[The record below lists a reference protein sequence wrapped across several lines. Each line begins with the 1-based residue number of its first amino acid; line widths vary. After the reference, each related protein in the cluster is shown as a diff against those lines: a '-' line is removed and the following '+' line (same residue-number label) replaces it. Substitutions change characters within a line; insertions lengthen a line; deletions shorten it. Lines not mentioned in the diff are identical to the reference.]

1 MILRR
6 VSDGSRIS
14 LGRALGSGGEGT
26 VYEVSGDSLVA
37 KIYHKPPAP
46 PKIEKLGVMVRAG
59 TPALLRVA
67 AWPVELLEDEARR
80 VRGFLMPRADAR
92 ENAHQLYSPKS
103 RRHAFPDADFR
114 FVVHAAANVARAFA
128 SMHAAGHVIGDV
140 NHGNA
145 LIGHDATVVLIDCDS
160 FQVRDPAGRV
170 FTCDVGVPLFTAPEL
185 QNMPFRGLE
194 RSERHDSFGL
204 AVLMF
209 HLLFQGRHPYA
220 GVCAEGE
227 MPIERA
233 IAESRF
239 AYGAASAQR
248 GMSPPPATL
257 PLDAFGARIAG
268 LFEQA
273 FAPPGET
280 PRPRADEWI
289 EALTALERE
298 LVPCA
303 ASPAHFH
310 PGGDCC
316 WCAVERQSGLRLFGP
331 IIAGEEA
338 SEGVLDSLWNAIK
351 AVPRPALDPTFA
363 PALKLPPKLPR
374 WMRWMPWSRQ
384 TSLPRFLF
392 GSAVAIA
399 VLGLASLLSAQLF
412 AFTLMACVTVYA
424 VEQVWGGRRLLALQ
438 KRNVRRG
445 QDLANA
451 QWQWK
456 RLVAA
461 WNRECSTAVFNEQ
474 LEKLNLARE
483 ELRSWSGMRQREL
496 RALRRDVATRAR
508 ELFLE
513 RKRLDRANLSLRRE
527 DIAALASLGIETA
540 ADVVRESRKI
550 VHALASASAH
560 EVQAWATGHSR
571 SFVFDKNAP
580 SDPEL
585 LAQVEARLAARRQ
598 ELVATL
604 RNGPEIL
611 ELKRLQIDSA
621 RKQLEPAMNSAWAE
635 LRAAREAASE

>member
-1 MILRR
+1 MILQRA
-6 VSDGSRIS
+6 SDGSRIR
-14 LGRALGSGGEGT
+14 LGRVLGCGGEGA
-26 VYEVSGDSLVA
+26 VHEVDDAHVA
-37 KIYHKPPAP
+37 KIYYKLPAP
-46 PKIEKLGVMVRAG
+46 EKVEKLRVMVRSG
-59 TPALLRVA
+59 TPELLRVA
-67 AWPVELLEDEARR
+67 AWPVDLLEDSAGR
-80 VRGFLMPRADAR
+80 VRGFLMAQVAAR

-103 RRHAFPDADFR
+103 RRQAFPDADFR
-114 FVVHAAANVARAFA
+114 FVVRAAANVARAFA
-128 SMHAAGHVIGDV
+128 SMHTAGHVIGDV

-160 FQVRDPAGRV
+160 FQVHDPAGRV

-185 QNMPFRGLE
+185 QSVAFRGLE
-194 RSERHDSFGL
+194 RSVRHDAFGL
-204 AVLMF
+204 AVLLF

-220 GVCAEGE
+220 GVYAEGE

-239 AYGAASAQR
+239 VYGAAAAQR

-257 PLDAFGARIAG
+257 PLDAFGPRIAA
-268 LFEQA
+268 LFESA
-273 FAPPGET
+273 FAPPSEA
-280 PRPRADEWI
+280 PRPAAVEWI

-310 PGGDCC
+310 PGSDCC
-316 WCAVERQSGLRLFGP
+316 WCAVERQAGLRLFGATADQEP
-331 IIAGEEA
+331 
-338 SEGVLDSLWNAIK
+338 SEGVLDSLWNAIG
-351 AVPRPALDPTFA
+351 AVPRPPRDPHFS

-374 WMRWMPWSRQ
+374 WMRWSRLRP
-384 TSLPRFLF
+384 LPRFLF

-399 VLGLASLLSAQLF
+399 VLGLASLVSAQLF
-412 AFTLMACVTVYA
+412 AFTLMACVTVYT
-424 VEQVWGGRRLLALQ
+424 VERVWGGRRFLALQ

-461 WNRECSTAVFNEQ
+461 WNRACSTAVFDAE
-474 LEKLNLARE
+474 LAKLKLARE

-496 RALRRDVATRAR
+496 RALRRDLAARAR

-527 DIAALASLGIETA
+527 DIAVLASLGIETA
-540 ADVVRESRKI
+540 ADVLRESRKLL
-550 VHALASASAH
+550 HALPTAGAH
-560 EVQAWATGHSR
+560 QVQAWATGHSR

-580 SDPEL
+580 PDPEL
-585 LAQVEARLAARRQ
+585 AAQVETRLAERRQ
-598 ELVATL
+598 ELLTIL
-604 RNGPEIL
+604 RNGPEVL

-635 LRAAREAASE
+635 LRAAREVESE